1 MAAKSKMV
9 SMDAVVWFNP
19 ACSKCRGIQA
29 LLDDKGISA
38 EFRHYL
44 EEPPTAAELEELLAK
59 LGTTEPMA
67 LMRTTETT
75 FTELG
80 VADLSGEAQI
90 QAIVENPILL
100 TRPILVMGDQAVVAR
115 PVDRALEL
123 LP

>member
-1 MAAKSKMV
+1 MVKSKME

-29 LLDDKGISA
+29 LLADKDISA

-44 EEPPTAAELEELLAK
+44 VEPPTTLELEELLKK
-59 LGTTEPMA
+59 LGTEDPMA
-67 LMRTTETT
+67 LMRTTEAE
-75 FTELG
+75 FSELG
-80 VADLSGEAQI
+80 VAELSREAQI

-115 PVDRALEL
+115 PVDRALEI